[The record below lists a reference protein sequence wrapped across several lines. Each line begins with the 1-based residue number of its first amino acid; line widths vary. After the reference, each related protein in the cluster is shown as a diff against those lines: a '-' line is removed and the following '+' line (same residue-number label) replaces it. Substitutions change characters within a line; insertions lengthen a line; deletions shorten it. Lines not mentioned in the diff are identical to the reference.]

1 MTLEIYDT
9 QAEITRKKKQETRMV
24 IKKDLSK
31 AIMNSIK
38 EKGWT
43 TEESV
48 KFLGVDTE
56 YIISLKNSETEKL
69 SIDFMLEVLERLGFK
84 LKMCAPAHQQF
95 FITISKTL

>member
-1 MTLEIYDT
+1 MTLEIYDI

-31 AIMNSIK
+31 AILNSIK

-48 KFLGVDTE
+48 K
-56 YIISLKNSETEKL
+56 
-69 SIDFMLEVLERLGFK
+69 VLERLGFK

>member
-43 TEESV
+43 TEESA
-48 KFLGVDTE
+48 KFLGLDIK
-56 YIISLKNSETEKL
+56 YITSLKNSKTEKL
-69 SIDFMLEVLERLGFK
+69 SIDFMLEILERLGFK
-84 LKMCAPAHQQF
+84 LKMCTPAHQQF

>member
-9 QAEITRKKKQETRMV
+9 QAEITCKKKQETRMV

-43 TEESV
+43 TEESA
-48 KFLGVDTE
+48 KFLGLDIK
-56 YIISLKNSETEKL
+56 YITSLKNSETEKL
-69 SIDFMLEVLERLGFK
+69 SIDFMLEILERLGFK
-84 LKMCAPAHQQF
+84 LKMCTPAHQQF